1 MTLDIHGVCGK
12 WTETFKSRYHTSIT
26 TISTLDCQIFDAADE
41 AFLLNLT
48 LIDIKIKRVKWDSET
63 VRQWDSETVRQWDS
77 ETVRQWDSNCLFSH
91 RKVAHAS
98 SCPGVRLVDNWWTAD
113 GQLDTPGQLM
123 DMYSSTPSTD
133 SYPLAPSH
141 FRVDKNT
148 NKDISADE
156 FKRKVQDHNMT
167 LIKPNWH
174 RLAFIPQDS
183 TWM

>member
-1 MTLDIHGVCGK
+1 MLKGMSARAQQK
-12 WTETFKSRYHTSIT
+12 WSVGE
-26 TISTLDCQIFDAADE
+26 L
-41 AFLLNLT
+41 
-48 LIDIKIKRVKWDSET
+48 KRTPLSKEGNNNVTPW
-63 VRQWDSETVRQWDS
+63 
-77 ETVRQWDSNCLFSH
+77 
-91 RKVAHAS
+91 KVAHAS
-98 SCPGVRLVDNWWTAD
+98 SCPGVRLVDNWWTAG

-167 LIKPNWH
+167 LIKPN
-174 RLAFIPQDS
+174 
-183 TWM
+183 